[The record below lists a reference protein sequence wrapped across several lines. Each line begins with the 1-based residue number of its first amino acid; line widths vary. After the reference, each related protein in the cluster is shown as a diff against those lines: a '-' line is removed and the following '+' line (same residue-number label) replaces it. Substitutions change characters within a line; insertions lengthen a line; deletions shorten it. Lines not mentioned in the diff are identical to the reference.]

1 VNARYDAL
9 VIGGGVAGSTVAILL
24 ASSGWSVALVER
36 RAFPRRK
43 VCGECVAAPNLELLD
58 ALGVGR
64 AFDALAGPPLE
75 RVALYAGDDEVRAD
89 MPRLRG
95 VPSPWGRALGRERL
109 DTLLIERAA
118 ELGAEVWQPWTVV
131 DVARRDG
138 VHECTLVTSRAG
150 GSTTVAAPV
159 LIDAH
164 GSWEPAP
171 AAGVRARGRS
181 DASDLFAFKANF
193 AGANLEPGLLPVLA
207 FDGGY
212 GGMVIGDGGALTL
225 ACCVR
230 RDKLRDARA
239 EAPGLP
245 AGLAVEALLERSCG
259 GVRRA
264 LHGAQRTGPWLS
276 VGPIRPGR
284 RELWTERGGFAVGNA
299 AGEAHPILGEGIS
312 MAIQGAFLLCARLE
326 QRRDELL
333 AGAPQDDVARRYARD
348 WRRAFGA
355 RLRWAA
361 LFAGLAVRP
370 RARTLL
376 PLLGR
381 CPSLLTAAA
390 IVGGKVRRAPTS
402 TVPRRARGERE
413 RTDGQATRAKVTT
426 GSAAAFRW
434 RGNQ

>member
-1 VNARYDAL
+1 VRARYDAL
-9 VIGGGVAGSTVAILL
+9 VIGGGVAGSTAAILL
-24 ASSGWSVALVER
+24 AGSGWSVAVVEKR
-36 RAFPRRK
+36 VFPRRK

-75 RVALYAGDDEVRAD
+75 RVALYAGENEVRAEL
-89 MPRLRG
+89 PRLRG
-95 VPSPWGRALGRERL
+95 APSPWGRALGRERL
-109 DTLLIERAA
+109 DTLLLERAA
-118 ELGAEVWQPWTVV
+118 ELGAELWQPWTVV
-131 DVARRDG
+131 DVVRRDG
-138 VHECTLVTSRAG
+138 VHECTLATSRAG
-150 GSTTVAAPV
+150 ESATLAAPV
-159 LIDAH
+159 LVDAH

-171 AAGVRARGRS
+171 AAEVRARVPS

-193 AGANLEPGLLPVLA
+193 AGASLEPGLLPVLA

-239 EAPGLP
+239 AAPGFP

-264 LHGAQRTGPWLS
+264 LHGAKRMGPWLS

-284 RELWTERGGFAVGNA
+284 RELWSERGGFAVGNA

-312 MAIQGAFLLCARLE
+312 MAIQGAFVLCARLE
-326 QRRDELL
+326 ERRDELL
-333 AGAPQDDVARRYARD
+333 AGAPQEDVARRYARD

-370 RARTLL
+370 RARALL

-390 IVGGKVRRAPTS
+390 VVGGKVRPAPS
-402 TVPRRARGERE
+402 SAALRRARGERDG
-413 RTDGQATRAKVTT
+413 TDGRDMRAKVTT
-426 GSAAAFRW
+426 ASAAALRW